1 MVLNVRDIGDGVAAL
16 DEQGAAVAI
25 RDLLRSGIREEGG
38 EFREVWGDEREARE
52 ERAWGEKG
60 GV

>member
-1 MVLNVRDIGDGVAAL
+1 MAAL

-25 RDLLRSGIREEGG
+25 CDLLRSGIREEGG
-38 EFREVWGDEREARE
+38 EFWEVWGNEREAWE
-52 ERAWGEKG
+52 ERGWGEKG